1 MERTLTLNDLKHY
14 LQEVNHL
21 EQKAR
26 KNPFSVDEPGKS
38 VVKNLLNYSSAL
50 NVLKTK
56 TAGIIF
62 QLAN

>member
-14 LQEVNHL
+14 LREVNYL
-21 EQKAR
+21 EQKAQ

-38 VVKNLLNYSSAL
+38 VVQNLLNYSSAL

-56 TAGIIF
+56 AAGLIF

>member
-21 EQKAR
+21 EHKVQQ
-26 KNPFSVDEPGKS
+26 NPFRVDGPGNS
-38 VVKNLLNYSSAL
+38 VVQILLNYSSAL
-50 NVLKTK
+50 DVLKTK
-56 TAGIIF
+56 SAGLFF